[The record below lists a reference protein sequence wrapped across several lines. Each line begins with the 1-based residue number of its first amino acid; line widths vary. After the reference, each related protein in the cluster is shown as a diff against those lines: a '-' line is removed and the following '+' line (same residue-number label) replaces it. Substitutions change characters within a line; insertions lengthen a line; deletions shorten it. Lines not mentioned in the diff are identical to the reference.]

1 MPSSPPS
8 PVPST
13 SLTLPTL
20 LTVPSS
26 STCLIRSVSRSLTSA
41 EPSGRNASPHG
52 TSRPLAMMRSKLAC
66 STRSALA
73 VADEPVVAVPDA
85 LDVGPASAG
94 GFAFDDPEQAEHTRT
109 NKAAMAVPVEALILG
124 DPRRPGQIGS
134 D

>member
-73 VADEPVVAVPDA
+73 VADEPVVAVPDDALDDA

-124 DPRRPGQIGS
+124 DPRR
-134 D
+134 